1 MIASDR
7 DRLTAFSK
15 QRTLHIRQRE
25 VELCIA
31 NVSVLTRQAAFLATI
46 AFINLRAGSSTI
58 NLFIANACVALY
70 SSCAQQVGLNGQ
82 CCICRN
88 ASAPCFAHTEHG
100 GLGEGL
106 GEGLGAA
113 AAAAAAAAAPHGS
126 SRLLLARSP
135 PTVPLL
141 TTAAGYPDCVAAGGA
156 CVTIHAQPNPTVE
169 LAFKCCSCVCGCL
182 SLSAVAVAT
191 YAMIYGP
198 SLAIHGP
205 EGSMTRA
212 IDAMHTMRR
221 FVLRAFFGALCF
233 ALASIPLLG
242 FMKLDARTASL
253 MALVAAATMLAVAVR
268 TNTVRRK
275 FSFDMEH
282 TSKSFLVG
290 KKFDPEMLVSHRART
305 TGVAAR
311 QAHYAV
317 TSVSSFWAADSEE
330 DGDDQG
336 EDIEA
341 LEASIAKAEADGAA
355 ARARLARAKAARASS
370 GNKR

>member
-1 MIASDR
+1 MITSSR
-7 DRLTAFSK
+7 QQLTAFSK
-15 QRTLHIRQRE
+15 QRTVHIRQRE

-31 NVSVLTRQAAFLATI
+31 NFSVLTRQAAFLATI
-46 AFINLRAGSSTI
+46 AFINLRAGSTTI
-58 NLFIANACVALY
+58 NLYIGNACVAFY
-70 SSCAQQVGLNGQ
+70 SSCVQQVGLNGQ

-88 ASAPCFAHTEHG
+88 ASAPCFAHTKDG
-100 GLGEGL
+100 GLGERL
-106 GEGLGAA
+106 GA

-126 SRLLLARSP
+126 SRLLLARPP
-135 PTVPLL
+135 PTSSLL
-141 TTAAGYPDCVAAGGA
+141 VNAAGFPDCVAAGGA
-156 CVTIHAQPNPTVE
+156 CVTIHQQPNPTVE
-169 LAFKCCSCVCGCL
+169 LLFKCCSCVCGCL

-221 FVLRAFFGALCF
+221 VVLRAFIGALCF
-233 ALASIPLLG
+233 AMASIPLLG
-242 FMKLDARTASL
+242 FMKLDALTASL
-253 MALVAAATMLAVAVR
+253 MALVAGATMLVVAVR

-290 KKFDPEMLVSHRART
+290 KKFDPEMLVSHHART
-305 TGVAAR
+305 GAER
-311 QAHYAV
+311 QAQYAV
-317 TSVSSFWAADSEE
+317 TSTSSFWAADSEST
-330 DGDDQG
+330 GDDQG

-355 ARARLARAKAARASS
+355 ARARLARAKAARGGGYS
-370 GNKR
+370 